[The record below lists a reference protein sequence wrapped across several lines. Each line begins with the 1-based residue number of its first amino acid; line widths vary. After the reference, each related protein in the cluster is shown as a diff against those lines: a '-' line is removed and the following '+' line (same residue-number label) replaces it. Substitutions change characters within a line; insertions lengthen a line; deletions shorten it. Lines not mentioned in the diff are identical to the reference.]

1 MIPAPFVSEIGETK
15 SDSLLDAPYESW
27 RVPQCPFSIECSS
40 ALLDRIRREIDAG
53 LNSPRGEHEIGG
65 VLFGK
70 HYPDRVRIL
79 DCRLLQCEY
88 AMGPGFVLSERDKK
102 LLAELI
108 VSA

>member
-1 MIPAPFVSEIGETK
+1 
-15 SDSLLDAPYESW
+15 
-27 RVPQCPFSIECSS
+27 
-40 ALLDRIRREIDAG
+40 RREIDAG

-108 VSA
+108 VSAATDRELRGLTAVGWYHSHIQSRIFLSERDLHIHS